1 MLILPINILVTNS
14 SVVINMLICYLL
26 YGFLTKHEVIRQL
39 DMCQGFF
46 LTLFDSIKM
55 PKNNIQPNIQP
66 SQLYKATSLKGSLI
80 CLTV

>member
-1 MLILPINILVTNS
+1 MIQRKGALASVFNDEVQVYMLILPINILVTNS

-46 LTLFDSIKM
+46 SYTFFLH
-55 PKNNIQPNIQP
+55 KNA
-66 SQLYKATSLKGSLI
+66 KK
-80 CLTV
+80 